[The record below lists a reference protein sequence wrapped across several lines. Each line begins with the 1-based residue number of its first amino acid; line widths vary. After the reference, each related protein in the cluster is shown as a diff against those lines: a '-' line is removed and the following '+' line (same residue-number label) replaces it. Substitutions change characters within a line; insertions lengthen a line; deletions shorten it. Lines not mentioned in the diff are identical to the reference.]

1 MKGRVIRRGYA
12 GVVAFVIFFM
22 TFLPYLPFTG
32 KVYGAVSFGGGEL
45 SYSEEL
51 VALWDQLAAEAGS
64 GLGADRFYRAY
75 DTHLPTAGNCD
86 LQAAD
91 QCQPQREM
99 EGLSVPKYVLY
110 FPQPGAGPENPN
122 TTMDDHGDGT

>member
-51 VALWDQLAAEAGS
+51 VALWDQLAAEAGVDLERTDFI
-64 GLGADRFYRAY
+64 GHM
-75 DTHLPTAGNCD
+75 TPT
-86 LQAAD
+86 
-91 QCQPQREM
+91 
-99 EGLSVPKYVLY
+99 Y
-110 FPQPGAGPENPN
+110 PQPGIVIYKQQTSVSPSGKWKDYQYRNMYCISHSRDQRNGQGAAWGN
-122 TTMDDHGDGT
+122 HHL